1 MMVHKHKT
9 KRKRMTIFLGPI
21 DEITIMVDDAAPI
34 IAGPKQ
40 RESGR
45 RMLIRSSATDK
56 WRAAM

>member
-1 MMVHKHKT
+1 
-9 KRKRMTIFLGPI
+9 MTIFLGPI